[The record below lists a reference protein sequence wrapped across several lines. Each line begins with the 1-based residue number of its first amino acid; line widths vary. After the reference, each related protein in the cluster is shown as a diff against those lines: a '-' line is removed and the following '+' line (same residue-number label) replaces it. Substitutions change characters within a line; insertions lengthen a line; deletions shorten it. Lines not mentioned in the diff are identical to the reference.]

1 MYKKTIILTKSM
13 YKIAEICLNKG
24 RLCVEKKGKSDEKNK
39 ENIQY
44 FNTNNSYPYISS

>member
-1 MYKKTIILTKSM
+1 M

-39 ENIQY
+39 ENIETRQVKPK
-44 FNTNNSYPYISS
+44 NNLLRDLIQILILKR